1 MKKQIYRK
9 FDKHIIS
16 TLPREIFEGRIFVVF
31 NENEAERAV
40 EFLLKS
46 DILGIDTETKPAF
59 RRGEDH
65 KVALL
70 QVSTRNECFLFR
82 LNQTGVT
89 EPIKRLLEDQNILK
103 VGLSLKDDLLML
115 HRRENFQAGLY
126 EDLQDTSKELGILD
140 MSLQKL
146 YANIFGKRISKAQRL
161 SNWEADVLS
170 EKQKRYAATDAWA
183 CIQLHDAFSDL
194 KDKGDYEIIDVEDVE
209 DDNKDIT
216 NNTNGEI

>member
-194 KDKGDYEIIDVEDVE
+194 KDKGDYEIIDVED
-209 DDNKDIT
+209 DNKDIT

>member
-194 KDKGDYEIIDVEDVE
+194 KVKGDYEIIDVEDAE
-209 DDNKDIT
+209 DDNKDKT